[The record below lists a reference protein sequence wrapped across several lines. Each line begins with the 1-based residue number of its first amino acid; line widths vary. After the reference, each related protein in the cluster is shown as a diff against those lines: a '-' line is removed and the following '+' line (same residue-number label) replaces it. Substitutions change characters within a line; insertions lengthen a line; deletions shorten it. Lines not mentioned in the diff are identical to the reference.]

1 MMTIGQVAELS
12 EVPITT
18 LRFYEKRG
26 LIDPPERVGGKRQF
40 EPDVLVRLMLI
51 RYCRTAGLTVDE
63 IARVVAD
70 SSADYALRRSMAE
83 ERIEAIDEQ
92 IEQLRVAREM
102 MLAATECRCEDIELC
117 SCGALDAAITK
128 VGELAR

>member
-1 MMTIGQVAELS
+1 MTIGQVAES
-12 EVPITT
+12 SQVPITT

-26 LIDPPERVGGKRQF
+26 LIDAPERVGGKRQY
-40 EPDVLVRLMLI
+40 EADVLVRLMLI
-51 RYCRTAGLTVDE
+51 RYCRSAGLTLEE

-70 SSADYALRRSMAE
+70 CSPDYAVRRSLAE

-117 SCGALDAAITK
+117 ACGALDSALGK
-128 VGELAR
+128 VSKLAG